1 MCLLSFSYSSVL
13 IQEGG
18 GEWDAAA
25 IQSATPGMESLP
37 LEIVTNIFVLL
48 SLQEKVKLRR
58 VSRYWKYMTEGQMK
72 NVKWISTGTIS
83 CSFPSGC
90 VTRGK
95 EVCPEAENPAV
106 LSHLLQLCPN
116 VQKIDLEGSLITS
129 DQDKVLISRLLKQMT
144 RIKCLTW
151 RHLELNE
158 YSCLKELDHI
168 RCHRISSRCL
178 RGLLPQ
184 LEGIAFN
191 QTNFTQW
198 EKLPHGIRFLIEE
211 GKEVSIDLSRLCRS
225 DACQSLAR
233 LKINCVFPESLP
245 VVPVFP
251 QLLYLRIRDCHEEFN
266 AKQLSLLKTMIENSQ
281 ARELYLG
288 VPNVLDDP
296 LVNLRSFFSSFKKV
310 ETIRQALFIEEHQVV
325 QHLVN
330 NSPLVKTAELIVTSI
345 TDEVLHL
352 LLGWKRLKKLTLAS
366 PGTLRRC
373 TTTELLKFIEAAFSQ
388 NIEQLHVI
396 DKLTFA
402 KADQD
407 ELLRIMSA
415 RDLKV
420 SFRVGKRFID
430 AKQRPFTKSVTRT
443 IKSPML
449 LVHAHKFRSYN

>member
-1 MCLLSFSYSSVL
+1 MQAKGVEL
-13 IQEGG
+13 
-18 GEWDAAA
+18 DAGRYY
-25 IQSATPGMESLP
+25 QPPTMDSLP

-58 VSRYWKYMTEGQMK
+58 VSRSWKYMTEGQLR
-72 NVKWISTGTIS
+72 NVKWITTGIMS
-83 CSFPSGC
+83 CSFPTGC

-95 EVCPEAENPAV
+95 EICPEAEQPDI
-106 LSHLLQLCPN
+106 LFHLLQLCPN
-116 VQKIDLEGSLITS
+116 VQKIDLEGSLIS
-129 DQDKVLISRLLKQMT
+129 AEEDKVMITKLLKQMS

-151 RHLELNE
+151 RNLDLNE
-158 YSCLKELDHI
+158 NTAFSELRHI
-168 RCHRISSRCL
+168 RCHQITSRCL
-178 RGLLPQ
+178 RGLLSH
-184 LEGIAFN
+184 LEGLAFN
-191 QTNFTQW
+191 KACFTQW
-198 EKLPHGIRFLIEE
+198 EKLPHGLKFLIEE
-211 GKEVSIDLSRLCRS
+211 GKDGSIDLSRLCRS
-225 DACQSLAR
+225 DASKSLER

-245 VVPVFP
+245 MVPVFP
-251 QLLYLRIRDCHEEFN
+251 NLLYLRIRDCHEEFN
-266 AKQLSLLKTMIENSQ
+266 AKQLSLLKTVIENSQ

-296 LVNLRSFFSSFKKV
+296 LVNLKSFFSSFQKV

-345 TDEVLHL
+345 TDEVLNL
-352 LLGWKRLKKLTLAS
+352 LLGWKNLKKLTLAS

-373 TTTELLKFIEAAFSQ
+373 TTTELLKFIDSAFSQ
-388 NIEQLHVI
+388 NIEQLHLI

-430 AKQRPFTKSVTRT
+430 AKQRPFTKSGART

-449 LVHAHKFRSYN
+449 LVHAHRFRSYN